1 MAKLCLL
8 SIYMIPTYPHYKLNQ
23 EIYRM
28 GRKCLTEITLKQL
41 QFSPTLTGKHNLIG
55 KIPVHNVFPYL
66 AQSHVLVTK
75 RWYIQKTQIRVM
87 K

>member
-1 MAKLCLL
+1 MFIVNINHTNISTLQIK
-8 SIYMIPTYPHYKLNQ
+8 SRDTQNGKKVSDRDYSYT
-23 EIYRM
+23 
-28 GRKCLTEITLKQL
+28 ITV
-41 QFSPTLTGKHNLIG
+41 FPTLTGKHNLIG

>member
-1 MAKLCLL
+1 
-8 SIYMIPTYPHYKLNQ
+8 
-23 EIYRM
+23 M

-66 AQSHVLVTK
+66 AQSHILVTK
-75 RWYIQKTQIRVM
+75 
-87 K
+87 